1 VLFLR
6 EKKIDLVFNIF
17 VDNSIVSK
25 LNENDATKVDDV
37 CILHLKN
44 GKDLFISISF
54 EWERTFFGYSLTKL
68 VCWDKPVRNSTPQK
82 DQILLIPKEL
92 WRMSDYVFRKGL
104 HENGIFL
111 TSGGKDINRVIECL
125 DTGESFACYNIS
137 VHSVAETMILWLN
150 SLPSSVIPQE
160 FFTQT
165 ITEGISSPQGAIAL
179 LSRLPPAHYNVFCY
193 LVSLLRELLTHK
205 QDNTL
210 SADTLSGIFASVI
223 IKSNDKV
230 PLNEAMKRNIFSPE
244 MFILEPNA
252 TNCYENAMLSKKII
266 FEKFG
271 GFERFDNILFVA
283 KSFMTRRCEMS
294 SSSLGYP
301 MEKIHYYGLVDEKGR
316 NIGKNNWWLSNDA
329 TIRVLAEVERI
340 GKYAQK
346 GDLSIF

>member
-1 VLFLR
+1 MNYQTSTIKAITDLLFLD
-6 EKKIDLVFNIF
+6 EEIENIPYCNLVLVFGSNF
-17 VDNSIVSK
+17 
-25 LNENDATKVDDV
+25 
-37 CILHLKN
+37 
-44 GKDLFISISF
+44 
-54 EWERTFFGYSLTKL
+54 
-68 VCWDKPVRNSTPQK
+68 
-82 DQILLIPKEL
+82 
-92 WRMSDYVFRKGL
+92 
-104 HENGIFL
+104 
-111 TSGGKDINRVIECL
+111 TSGTIDALEQL
-125 DTGESFACYNIS
+125 MIS
-137 VHSVAETMILWLN
+137 H
-150 SLPSSVIPQE
+150 
-160 FFTQT
+160 T
-165 ITEGISSPQGAIAL
+165 IDSKSKII
-179 LSRLPPAHYNVFCY
+179 
-193 LVSLLRELLTHK
+193 
-205 QDNTL
+205 
-210 SADTLSGIFASVI
+210 LSGNVGSLNKDSKQPEAVQMY
-223 IKSNDKV
+223 
-230 PLNEAMKRNIFSPE
+230 NEAMKRNIFSPE